1 MIVFWVVLA
10 LFGYMASF
18 LLGNL
23 LSWCRIVEPLQETEA
38 KLREELRGLRGELWA
53 NGIEISNLR
62 TWVMLGLPVSTPE
75 GKTSLHLDAL
85 RLVIDPPYGLKIGE
99 NGQWERTGKI
109 SHRVHSDVL
118 KIDSIDDLIEGT
130 KP

>member
-1 MIVFWVVLA
+1 MIVFWVVLV
-10 LFGYMASF
+10 LFGCMASF

-38 KLREELRGLRGELWA
+38 LLRKELRTLRGELWA

-62 TWVMLGLPVSTPE
+62 TWVIMHHQFQAPGFTPRKGRNYSVPHRTHSEFLPF
-75 GKTSLHLDAL
+75 
-85 RLVIDPPYGLKIGE
+85 
-99 NGQWERTGKI
+99 
-109 SHRVHSDVL
+109 
-118 KIDSIDDLIEGT
+118 DSIDDLIKGT